1 MKISTDKL
9 RPRKLNNCPDLLVA
23 LMYRSWH
30 SDPNERPTL
39 MFIKKV
45 LRLLLNIIPEN
56 KQKYSVEMVNEDKK
70 QWINDCDSSEKH
82 LLNEPRLN
90 NENSV
95 NIYQDCLKKV
105 KRISDIK
112 KNISELEENLAKCS
126 KEREMKSDHYNQLLN
141 DNEKLEKQIKAL
153 RVKKS

>member
-1 MKISTDKL
+1 MKVSTDKL
-9 RPRKLNNCPDLLVA
+9 RPRKLNNCPDLLVR

-39 MFIKKV
+39 IFIKKV

-70 QWINDCDSSEKH
+70 QWINNCDSSVKH
-82 LLNEPRLN
+82 LLNDPRLN

-105 KRISDIK
+105 KSISDIK
-112 KNISELEENLAKCS
+112 KNISELEGNLAKL
-126 KEREMKSDHYNQLLN
+126 KEKEMKSDHYDQLLN
-141 DNEKLEKQIKAL
+141 DNEKLEKQIEAL
-153 RVKKS
+153 RVKIL